1 MDRCIDT
8 IVDHY
13 LIAAIFTAGDGELDE
28 FSVADFTA
36 EARDESK
43 KEIEDFLSKAAE
55 RGIDTS
61 MWSDELL
68 GHDFSLTR
76 NGHGAGFW
84 DRFPETP
91 EPGDALTELCKEF
104 GEVYVSESDGVL
116 SFD

>member
-1 MDRCIDT
+1 MTRCIDT

-13 LIAAIFTAGDGELDE
+13 LIAAIFTAGDGELDAY
-28 FSVADFTA
+28 SVSDFTQ
-36 EARDESK
+36 ESRDAAK
-43 KEIEDFLSKAAE
+43 HDIEEFLKKAAE

-61 MWSDELL
+61 LWSDELL

-104 GEVYVSESDGVL
+104 REVYVSEYGGEL

>member
-1 MDRCIDT
+1 MTRCIDT
-8 IVDHY
+8 ILDHY
-13 LIAAIFTAGDGELDE
+13 LTAAIFTAGDGELDE
-28 FSVADFTA
+28 YSPGDFSQ
-36 EARDESK
+36 ESRDSAK
-43 KEIEDFLSKAAE
+43 KDIEDFLAKAAE

-61 MWSDELL
+61 LWSDELL

-91 EPGDALTELCKEF
+91 EPGDALTELCREF
-104 GEVYVSESDGVL
+104 REVYVSESDGVL

>member
-1 MDRCIDT
+1 MTRCIDT

-13 LIAAIFTAGDGELDE
+13 LTAAIFTAGDGELDAY
-28 FSVADFTA
+28 SPSDFTQ
-36 EARDESK
+36 ESRDAAK
-43 KEIEDFLSKAAE
+43 HDIEEFLKKAAE

-84 DRFPETP
+84 DRGYPNDI
-91 EPGDALTELCKEF
+91 GRRLTSNAHAYGSCDVCL
-104 GEVYVSESDGVL
+104 SNDGKL
-116 SFD
+116 RIE

>member
-1 MDRCIDT
+1 MNRCIDT
-8 IVDHY
+8 ILTHY
-13 LIAAIFTAGDGELDE
+13 LIAAIFTAGDGELDAYDPTD
-28 FSVADFTA
+28 FSQ
-36 EARDESK
+36 EARDSSK
-43 KEIEDFLSKAAE
+43 KEIEDFLAKAAE

-91 EPGDALTELCKEF
+91 EPGHVLTELCKEF